1 MAYGDSTIPTTWRRN
16 WVAFQTIVIKEVH
29 RFARIWVQTILPS
42 AITTGLYLLI
52 FGNLIGRRI
61 GPMDGHT
68 YMDYIV
74 PGIIMLSI
82 ITNSYGNVVSS
93 FYGTKFQRHI

>member
-1 MAYGDSTIPTTWRRN
+1 MSYADSALPSPWRRN
-16 WVAFQTIVIKEVH
+16 WVALSTIVRKEIT

-52 FGNLIGRRI
+52 FGNLIGERI
-61 GPMDGHT
+61 GPMEGYS

-74 PGIIMLSI
+74 PGIIMLSNVAEI
-82 ITNSYGNVVSS
+82 AWGDITYS
-93 FYGTKFQRHI
+93 